1 MVYASFQVPPAGDP
15 YNPLQMLI
23 YFGVVF
29 LLEPFMIATGAAM
42 SPAIDSRFPRY
53 PRIFG
58 GRHVSSLVVVD
69 KEGRPLG
76 IVTERDIV
84 RKACVNDVNTSR
96 NKEIMSAK
104 LSTIKPD

>member
-1 MVYASFQVPPAGDP
+1 
-15 YNPLQMLI
+15 
-23 YFGVVF
+23 
-29 LLEPFMIATGAAM
+29 MIATGAAM

-104 LSTIKPD
+104 LITIKPANQHRLQSI

>member
-1 MVYASFQVPPAGDP
+1 
-15 YNPLQMLI
+15 MLI

-58 GRHVSSLVVVD
+58 GRQAA
-69 KEGRPLG
+69 
-76 IVTERDIV
+76 
-84 RKACVNDVNTSR
+84 RKLLCGYRSKV
-96 NKEIMSAK
+96 
-104 LSTIKPD
+104 